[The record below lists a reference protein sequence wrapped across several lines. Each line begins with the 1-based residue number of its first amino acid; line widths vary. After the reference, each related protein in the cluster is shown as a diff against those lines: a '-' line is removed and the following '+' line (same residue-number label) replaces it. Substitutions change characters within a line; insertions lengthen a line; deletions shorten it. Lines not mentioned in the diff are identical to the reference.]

1 MRDSLG
7 EHSFTAT
14 RRSVHE
20 DTSWR
25 IDTNLLVKLK
35 VRERKLNSFS
45 DFLLLGIKATNI
57 TVADVR
63 LLVGAEHG
71 DR

>member
-1 MRDSLG
+1 
-7 EHSFTAT
+7 
-14 RRSVHE
+14 
-20 DTSWR
+20 
-25 IDTNLLVKLK
+25 
-35 VRERKLNSFS
+35 
-45 DFLLLGIKATNI
+45 LLLGIKATNI

>member
-1 MRDSLG
+1 MFYLG
-7 EHSFTAT
+7 EHSFSAT
-14 RRSVHE
+14 RRSVHKN
-20 DTSWR
+20 TSWR

-45 DFLLLGIKATNI
+45 DFLLLGIKTTNVA
-57 TVADVR
+57 VADVW
-63 LLVGAEHG
+63 LLVGAKHG